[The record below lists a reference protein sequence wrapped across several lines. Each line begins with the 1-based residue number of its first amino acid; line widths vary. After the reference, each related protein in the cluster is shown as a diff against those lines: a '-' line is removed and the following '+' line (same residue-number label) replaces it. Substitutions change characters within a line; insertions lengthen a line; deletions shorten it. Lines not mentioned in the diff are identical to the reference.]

1 MHEKMVE
8 ILFCMLH
15 LQWFCWANP
24 ALHGL
29 FMSCR
34 IYCKHKHLTGKL
46 FTSGLRQQQAGEDW
60 FQAKMSPNC
69 DQEHVARSWNI
80 YIQSTTLVHWN
91 ILTPVR
97 WIATKFTT
105 DTHGP
110 PDFSS
115 SAIIWSNLLF
125 CQILWFLTKY
135 LKYSWNP
142 HQLYF
147 VFTAKYSWHAK
158 PTC

>member
-1 MHEKMVE
+1 MRRWLRSSFACSIYNDFVE
-8 ILFCMLH
+8 LTPHSMAFSCHVGFTVNTSTWLENCSLQACGSNKPERTDSRLRCLQIVIKSML
-15 LQWFCWANP
+15 QD
-24 ALHGL
+24 
-29 FMSCR
+29 R
-34 IYCKHKHLTGKL
+34 EI
-46 FTSGLRQQQAGEDW
+46 
-60 FQAKMSPNC
+60 
-69 DQEHVARSWNI
+69 I

-125 CQILWFLTKY
+125 CQILWFLTTY